1 MYNYKSQ
8 KSFKTVDIIL
18 LIAAFSF
25 GVISCKNK
33 PTKPSN
39 LSHSLV
45 EPVETGPV
53 NPNDPDTGITGTDI
67 TDSLVFPDQT
77 GTDIT
82 DSLVFPDPIDI
93 EPEQPALD
101 TDFLELLDFDY
112 NG

>member
-8 KSFKTVDIIL
+8 KSFKIVAIIL
-18 LIAAFSF
+18 LIAVFSF

-39 LSHSLV
+39 LSPSLV

-53 NPNDPDTGITGTDI
+53 NPNDPDTDI
-67 TDSLVFPDQT
+67 T